1 MRYIPSMSDAH
12 HSSQA
17 LLGLDLNLLRALDAL
32 LTTCHVTRAAS
43 AVGVSQSAMSH
54 SLAKLRALLGDP
66 LLVRG
71 RGQGSERAPDG
82 NTRNVALVL
91 TDRARAIQPRLR
103 DALAELGSLLEAPV
117 FDPSTAV
124 RRFRVASSDY
134 IEIVLLRELHA
145 RLAEEAP
152 GIDLRFFEAGN
163 RYLEGL
169 AEGRYDVAV
178 APLLSNQDVAGIK
191 ARRLIDESFVCVVR
205 RGHPLTRGKLT
216 VERFAAASHA
226 LIAPGGDEGSYT
238 DNALALLGLSRR
250 VAVSVPHFLAAPH
263 LVAGSD
269 LVLTL
274 AARVAAAFEDTF
286 DLAWLE
292 LPPELK
298 IQGFTLSL
306 LWHERHASDP
316 AHAWFRALFAE
327 VARAI
332 PPPRRRPR
340 RGAS

>member
-1 MRYIPSMSDAH
+1 MRYIPIMSGTHAI
-12 HSSQA
+12 
-17 LLGLDLNLLRALDAL
+17 GLRGVDLNLLRALDAL
-32 LTTCHVTRAAS
+32 LTTRHVTRAAA

-71 RGQGSERAPDG
+71 RGQGSEREHDG
-82 NTRNVALVL
+82 SVRTVSLVP

-103 DALAELGSLLEAPV
+103 DALAELGAILEAPV
-117 FDPSTAV
+117 FDPATAV
-124 RRFRVASSDY
+124 RRFRVASADY
-134 IEIVLLRELHA
+134 IEIILLRELHA
-145 RLAEEAP
+145 RLSVEAP
-152 GIDLRFFEAGN
+152 GVDLRFFDGGT
-163 RYLEGL
+163 RFVEGL

-178 APLLSNQDVAGIK
+178 APLPREHDVAGIQ
-191 ARRLIDESFVCVVR
+191 ARRLVDESFVCVVR

-216 VERFAAASHA
+216 AERFARATHA
-226 LIAPGGDEGSYT
+226 LIAPAGGEGSFADT
-238 DNALALLGLSRR
+238 ALARLGLSRR

-274 AARVAAAFEDTF
+274 AARVAAAFADSF
-286 DLAWLE
+286 GLALLD

-298 IQGFTLSL
+298 MPDFTLSL
-306 LWHERHASDP
+306 LWHERRASDP
-316 AHAWFRALFAE
+316 AHAWFRRLFAE
-327 VARAI
+327 VAAAI
-332 PPPRRRPR
+332 PRPRRRPR